1 MQRQQ
6 ESTNLSDNTLNH
18 LSKQMLS
25 QIISS
30 AITMTEYCYRM
41 TVQPADVAKAK
52 ELFVESYEK
61 NNEVVESGE
70 TDWMAEEEEVEDDNN
85 MEAEVDTAGSSN
97 DNEHDDND
105 DTLIYDDDD
114 EEAYD
119 DDDDVYIDEERYPQN
134 NGYTPKFD
142 RAFPPVGE
150 IVHLSDVQFKEM
162 ILEPLITADFVSGVS
177 LADGVDGML
186 KRALYA
192 FVVASLCVPKK
203 K

>member
-1 MQRQQ
+1 
-6 ESTNLSDNTLNH
+6 
-18 LSKQMLS
+18 
-25 QIISS
+25 
-30 AITMTEYCYRM
+30 MTEYCYRM
-41 TVQPADVAKAK
+41 TIQPADVAKAK

-61 NNEVVESGE
+61 NNDESGE
-70 TDWMAEEEEVEDDNN
+70 TDWMTEEEDGEDDN

-97 DNEHDDND
+97 DNEQDDND
-105 DTLIYDDDD
+105 DALIYDDDD
-114 EEAYD
+114 EEAY

-162 ILEPLITADFVSGVS
+162 ILEPLMTADFVSSVS